1 MEDKIDIMSLTKSEL
16 KDFFTEIGEKP
27 FRAKQLFS
35 WLHNKCVYDY
45 DDMTN
50 LSKSLRD
57 TLKEKTYISHI
68 KPYNVQRSAL
78 DPIIA
83 FWNEAAT
90 SALLISTPFIFA
102 VLS

>member
-78 DPIIA
+78 DPTAKYLWELEDGNMIESV
-83 FWNEAAT
+83 WMEY
-90 SALLISTPFIFA
+90 
-102 VLS
+102 

>member
-57 TLKEKTYISHI
+57 TLKEKTYGVTVLIFHPYTFNHI
-68 KPYNVQRSAL
+68 AVFKLP
-78 DPIIA
+78 
-83 FWNEAAT
+83 E
-90 SALLISTPFIFA
+90 IFG
-102 VLS
+102 SRI

>member
-16 KDFFTEIGEKP
+16 KDFFTENCEKP

-57 TLKEKTYISHI
+57 TSKEKTYISHI
-68 KPYNVQRSAL
+68 KPYRCFKIPHQTRLPN
-78 DPIIA
+78 
-83 FWNEAAT
+83 
-90 SALLISTPFIFA
+90 ISGSLKTAI
-102 VLS
+102 

>member
-50 LSKSLRD
+50 L
-57 TLKEKTYISHI
+57 
-68 KPYNVQRSAL
+68 
-78 DPIIA
+78 
-83 FWNEAAT
+83 
-90 SALLISTPFIFA
+90 
-102 VLS
+102 